1 MKTDIY
7 HQSSRSSS
15 SLVLFAFTL
24 SNLFASISLFWLVPV
39 CVFSETALWFLLA
52 AATLSRLQQEKRLP
66 TFFAI
71 AHANRFL
78 FLFIFFAGL
87 SIFWS
92 VDWSI
97 SLARLLTLLALLLVG
112 GYIGLRYSLK
122 EILEFLS
129 VFGVYILT
137 ISLIL
142 IVLAPNIGVMNYHII
157 QGAWRGLYW
166 HKNHMGFIS
175 GFIAL
180 VFFMMFLT
188 SYFLKKKIAWVWGSI
203 YLFSLFFVFQTDS
216 VGAYF
221 SLISVHGMVFLIL
234 IWLRLKTQIKSHHY
248 IIFITMILFVAGLI
262 LSNLEYVL
270 GLFNREISMTGRT
283 LMWWHLFNNYLAA
296 KPLGGYGFNAFW
308 HIENHRVT
316 MQLAAEYPDP
326 IVIADNGFIDIL
338 INTGFIGLSL
348 FLLLYLGIWWRSLLF
363 AWKAA
368 TITDCFPLIFM
379 FYMLVANISWSLMY
393 ENESFFMLLMVIMLF
408 SIGKRSLQV
417 PPTGLSN

>member
-7 HQSSRSSS
+7 HQSSRWSS
-15 SLVLFAFTL
+15 SLVLLAFTL

-39 CVFSETALWFLLA
+39 CVFSETLLWFLLA

-66 TFFAI
+66 IFWAI
-71 AHANRFL
+71 ARTNWFL
-78 FLFIFFAGL
+78 FPFIFFAGL

-97 SLARLLTLLALLLVG
+97 SLARLLSLLAVLLVG
-112 GYIGLRYSLK
+112 GYIGLRYELK
-122 EILEFLS
+122 KILEFLS
-129 VFGVYILT
+129 AFGVYILT

-166 HKNHMGFIS
+166 HKNHMGFIA

-180 VFFMMFLT
+180 IFLMMFLT
-188 SYFLKKKIAWVWGSI
+188 SYFLKKKIAWLWGGI
-203 YLFSLFFVFQTDS
+203 YFFSLFFVFQTDS

-221 SLISVHGMVFLIL
+221 SLISVHGVVFLIL
-234 IWLRLKTQIKSHHY
+234 IWLRLKTRIKSHHY

-270 GLFNREISMTGRT
+270 GLFNRETSMTGRT

-296 KPLGGYGFNAFW
+296 KPFSGYGFNAFW

-379 FYMLVANISWSLMY
+379 FYMLVANISWSLIY
-393 ENESFFMLLMVIMLF
+393 ENESFFMLLMVIMF
-408 SIGKRSLQV
+408 FNISKRSLLQIS
-417 PPTGLSN
+417 P